1 MASGGPIHD
10 CTALDN
16 LCKHLILGI
25 AACHSLG
32 LVSNRM
38 GLPLCIRS
46 CFYPMLGNVVF
57 GTLGDLIDAL
67 AMLTTLVAVCAS
79 MGIGAIQIN
88 TGFHAMNSSIEQSQW
103 VQMFLITCVT
113 IMAGV
118 SGDGV
123 GALHACSRHCM
134 SHTGLALMSWP
145 RV

>member
-1 MASGGPIHD
+1 M
-10 CTALDN
+10 
-16 LCKHLILGI
+16 GI

-134 SHTGLALMSWP
+134 SHTGLVLTLWP